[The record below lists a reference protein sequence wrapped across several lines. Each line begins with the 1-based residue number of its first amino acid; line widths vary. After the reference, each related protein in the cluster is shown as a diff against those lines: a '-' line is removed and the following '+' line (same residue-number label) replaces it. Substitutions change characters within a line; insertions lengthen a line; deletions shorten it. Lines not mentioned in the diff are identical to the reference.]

1 MLVIVDVMMAVGGM
15 AEDVAVAVEVEGVV
29 VVRNMVMEI
38 HVLVVLVVEDVTK
51 PIVMVVILFS
61 MVEVVVMVEGVVMAV
76 WGWWC
81 C

>member
-1 MLVIVDVMMAVGGM
+1 MAVGGM